1 METPNI
7 CKNNKEQHSPHP
19 EGAPPP
25 EGSGFK
31 FMANEKISKGLLL
44 YFSTLDCIEKIDD
57 AELGKFIKTEMN
69 WLAGNTDEPEYE
81 EMGSFFLHS
90 RIKEQIALRGYDA
103 ERKRKSRENKKTAQE
118 PEPEIEVSTYTP
130 TEEEMPTTLIPEES
144 PKPTTTEYDEWLI
157 ALRDDNGQFSSSR
170 QTTFN
175 KYWQNFYED
184 REEALQDVRYYLK
197 NNKVHASLA

>member
-1 METPNI
+1 M
-7 CKNNKEQHSPHP
+7 
-19 EGAPPP
+19 
-25 EGSGFK
+25 
-31 FMANEKISKGLLL
+31 

-103 ERKRKSRENKKTAQE
+103 ERKRKSRENKKTTQE

-130 TEEEMPTTLIPEES
+130 KEEEKPKNEVEFAES
-144 PKPTTTEYDEWLI
+144 IKDLYKSDRFKAERIMNRECRENGYSF
-157 ALRDDNGQFSSSR
+157 DNVLSVI
-170 QTTFN
+170 
-175 KYWQNFYED
+175 K
-184 REEALQDVRYYLK
+184 
-197 NNKVHASLA
+197 AS